1 MKYVVIGL
9 GNFGSVLAEELSM
22 LGHEVVGAD
31 INLDNVDRIK
41 DKIATVFRLDA
52 TDPMSILT
60 LPLNN
65 VDVVIV
71 AVGENFG
78 ASVKI
83 VALLKKAQVKNIYAR
98 AIDVIH
104 EEILRAFDVNRI
116 LKPEATSAK
125 MLVQSMDLGVEVES
139 FEIDK
144 EYYVT
149 KFPIPEKMRGVNIG
163 KLTLEQ
169 DFNIKIIAVTHS
181 DKVISFLG
189 ISVVERNVV
198 NSINDDFVLQEGD
211 TLVCYGR
218 YQDFRKLWNAI

>member
-31 INLDNVDRIK
+31 INGSNVDKIK
-41 DKIATVFRLDA
+41 DKIATVFKVDA
-52 TDPMSILT
+52 TDPQSILS
-60 LPLNN
+60 LPLKN

-71 AVGENFG
+71 TVGENFG

-83 VALLKKAQVKNIYAR
+83 VALLKKAAVKRIYAR
-98 AIDVIH
+98 AIDDIH
-104 EEILRAFDVNRI
+104 EEILRAFDVARI
-116 LKPEATSAK
+116 LKPEADSARQF
-125 MLVQSMDLGVEVES
+125 VQSLDLGVEVES
-139 FEIDK
+139 FAIDK

-149 KFPIPEKMRGVNIG
+149 KFAVPEKMRGINAQ

-169 DFNIKIIAVTHS
+169 DFNIKIIGIKRADRVT
-181 DKVISFLG
+181 DFLG
-189 ISVVERNVV
+189 ISVLESNIV
-198 NSINDDFVLQEGD
+198 NAVGVDFVLQEGD
-211 TLVCYGR
+211 VLVCYGR